1 MQLAATITSTELA
14 ESPSL
19 GETIT
24 RLGTEFLHMKT
35 SLREAQCE
43 IARLRGELA
52 RLRFPKRRMPN
63 ADVAALRRQV
73 AYHCHP
79 DRGGDPELM
88 SNLNTLF
95 DFLERLEA
103 TQGGKK

>member
-1 MQLAATITSTELA
+1 MQLAATLTSTEIA
-14 ESPSL
+14 DSPSL
-19 GETIT
+19 GESIT
-24 RLGTEFLHMKT
+24 RLGTEFLHMKS

-52 RLRFPKRRMPN
+52 RLRLPRRRIPN
-63 ADVAALRRQV
+63 SDMASLRRQV

-79 DRGGDPELM
+79 DRGGDAELM

-95 DFLERLEA
+95 DFLEHLEA
-103 TQGGKK
+103 NQGGKK

>member
-1 MQLAATITSTELA
+1 MQLAATNTIA
-14 ESPSL
+14 DFADAPSL

-24 RLGTEFLHMKT
+24 RLGTEFLHMKS
-35 SLREAQCE
+35 SLREAKSE

-52 RLRFPKRRMPN
+52 RLRLPRRRLPK
-63 ADVAALRRQV
+63 ADMASLRRQV

-79 DRGGDPELM
+79 DRGGDAELM

-95 DFLERLEA
+95 DFLENLEA
-103 TQGGKK
+103 SQGEKK